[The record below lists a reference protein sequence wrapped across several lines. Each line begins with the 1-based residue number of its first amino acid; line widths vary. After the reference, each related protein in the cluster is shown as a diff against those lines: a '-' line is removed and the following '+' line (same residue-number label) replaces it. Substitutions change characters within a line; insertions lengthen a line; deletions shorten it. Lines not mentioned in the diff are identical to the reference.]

1 MSEKHRPDYL
11 FVRPRTSARKR
22 TLMGMAWG
30 IPWKCWVATVD
41 AFQDY
46 SPPCNGTYARRQGP
60 ATITFDGRRY
70 WSQES
75 RS

>member
-1 MSEKHRPDYL
+1 MTDNRRPDYL
-11 FVRPRTSARKR
+11 FVRPLGPGLSAQFRGD
-22 TLMGMAWG
+22 T
-30 IPWKCWVATVD
+30 WKCWVSMVD

-60 ATITFDGRRY
+60 ATIAFNGELY